1 MARQKVVNG
10 VYYDLTAEEE
20 AELDAQREAADL
32 DMNDVRSQR
41 DSQLRDS
48 DWTQLPGGPLTD
60 EQKTAW
66 DTYRDELRDYPA
78 QSDRVSTLP
87 AWPNDPPTQAAIDAA
102 AE

>member
-1 MARQKVVNG
+1 MALQKVVNG
-10 VYYDLTAEEE
+10 VYMDLSE
-20 AELDAQREAADL
+20 AELAQMNADIEAHDL
-32 DMNDVRSQR
+32 DLSMVRSQR
-41 DSQLRDS
+41 DGLLATS

-87 AWPNDPPTQAAIDAA
+87 EWPTPP
-102 AE
+102 E

>member
-20 AELDAQREAADL
+20 AEIAARAEAADL
-32 DMNDVRSQR
+32 DMNHVRGQR
-41 DSQLRDS
+41 DGQLRDS

-60 EQKTAW
+60 EQKAAW

-87 AWPNDPPTQAAIDAA
+87 AWPTPPS
-102 AE
+102 

>member
-1 MARQKVVNG
+1 MALQKVVNG
-10 VYYDLTAEEE
+10 VYVDLTE
-20 AELDAQREAADL
+20 AEIEQRDADIEAHDL
-32 DMNDVRSQR
+32 DLSMVRSQR
-41 DSQLRDS
+41 DGLLATS

-87 AWPNDPPTQAAIDAA
+87 EWPTPP
-102 AE
+102 E

>member
-1 MARQKVVNG
+1 MALQKVVNG
-10 VYYDLTAEEE
+10 VYTDLSE
-20 AELDAQREAADL
+20 AELAQREADIEAHDL
-32 DMNDVRSQR
+32 DMNGIRSQR
-41 DSQLRDS
+41 NGMLREC

-87 AWPNDPPTQAAIDAA
+87 EWPTPP
-102 AE
+102 E

>member
-20 AELDAQREAADL
+20 AELDARAEAADL
-32 DMNDVRSQR
+32 DLNNVRSRR

-60 EQKTAW
+60 EQKAAW

>member
-1 MARQKVVNG
+1 MPRYVATSDGTREM
-10 VYYDLTAEEE
+10 TAEEE
-20 AELDAQREAADL
+20 ASLDAMNESQDL
-32 DMNDVRSQR
+32 DLGFTRVHR
-41 DSQLRDS
+41 DGLLAAS

-87 AWPNDPPTQAAIDAA
+87 AWPTPPS
-102 AE
+102 

>member
-10 VYYDLTAEEE
+10 IYIDLTEAEEE
-20 AELDAQREAADL
+20 QIARDAEAADL
-32 DMNDVRSQR
+32 DLSRIRSER
-41 DSQLRDS
+41 DGLLATS

-60 EQKTAW
+60 EQKAAW

-87 AWPNDPPTQAAIDAA
+87 EWPTPP
-102 AE
+102 E

>member
-1 MARQKVVNG
+1 MPRYKLVNN
-10 VYYDLTAEEE
+10 VRIELTASEE
-20 AELDAQREAADL
+20 AEIDAQAEAHDL
-32 DMNDVRSQR
+32 NLNDVRSQR

-60 EQKTAW
+60 EQKAAW